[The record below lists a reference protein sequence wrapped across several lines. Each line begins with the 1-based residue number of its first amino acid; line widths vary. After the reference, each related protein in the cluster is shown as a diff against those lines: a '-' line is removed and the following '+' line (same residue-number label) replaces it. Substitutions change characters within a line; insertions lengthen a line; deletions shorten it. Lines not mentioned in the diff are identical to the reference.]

1 MGVSMLSVQHV
12 KSVFILVHLCIIMFF
27 FFLFKLVQKLLYH
40 VTQSQQLLICVCL
53 IYDKCIFFLINV
65 IFILINRYTQFCTQS
80 VYLVYLVVNKYEL
93 FVSVLLGNTIQ
104 DYLPQQPKVLM
115 YAIFKLFQLQ

>member
-1 MGVSMLSVQHV
+1 MYNNV
-12 KSVFILVHLCIIMFF
+12 F